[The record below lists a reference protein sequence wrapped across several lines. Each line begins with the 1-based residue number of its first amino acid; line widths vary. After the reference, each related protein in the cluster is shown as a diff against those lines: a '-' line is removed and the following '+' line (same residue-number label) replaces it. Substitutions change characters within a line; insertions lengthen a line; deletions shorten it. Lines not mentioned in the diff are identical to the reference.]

1 MSTDRDLFVTA
12 PRGTEELLA
21 EELRALGLARV
32 RPASAGAHAQG
43 TLEDA
48 YRACLWS
55 RVASRV
61 LLPLADCDAS
71 TADSLYVSA
80 REVDW
85 TAHTGPDQTLAVEVS
100 SVRAAIEHTGF
111 AGLKLKD
118 AIVDAIRE
126 ATGERPSV
134 DAERPQV
141 LFNLHLREKRALV
154 SLDLSGQALHRR
166 GYRAG
171 GVEAPIK
178 ENLAAAVLL
187 RARWPEMAAAGG
199 GLVDPMCGSGT
210 LLVEAAW
217 MAADVAPGLLRGVH
231 GSPGW
236 RKHDPDTWARLVED
250 ARTRRDAGRSKLPAL
265 VGQDRD
271 PRAVDIARECVER
284 AGLSEHV
291 TLTCADIETVRPN
304 AERGLLISN
313 PPYGVR
319 LGAESELPAL
329 YDRLGTT
336 LRQHFTGWT
345 AALLL
350 GEPALGQH
358 LGMWASR
365 RHTFFNGPI
374 ECRLLRFDI
383 DRAGE
388 ERKPRAPA
396 PESEAFANRLR
407 KNRRKLA
414 AWRKRESIEAYR
426 LYDADLPEYAV
437 AVDLYGDH
445 AHVQEYAPPASVDAE
460 RARARLRDAVARTVE
475 VLELP
480 RANVHVK
487 KRRRQ
492 RGADQYERMSEE
504 AVELEVREGAARL
517 LVNLTQYLDTGLFL
531 DHRKT
536 RAMLGELAKGR
547 RFLNLYCYT
556 AAATVHA
563 ALGGATESTS
573 VDLSNTYLDWARR
586 NLELNGID
594 AARHRLVRA
603 DCAEWLA
610 GQRAGSFDL
619 CFLDPPTFSSSKR
632 MRGTLDI
639 QRDHPELIRAAMRV
653 LTPAGTLVFSTNR
666 RKFGLDAQLG
676 EEFAVEDINARTLP
690 PDFERRPNVHRCWR
704 IRRAARP

>member
-1 MSTDRDLFVTA
+1 MSNDRDLFVTA

-21 EELRALGLARV
+21 DELRALGLSGV

-61 LLPLADCDAS
+61 LLPLADCNAED
-71 TADSLYVSA
+71 ADSLYASA

-85 TAHTGPDQTLAVEVS
+85 TAHLGPEQTLAVEVS

-118 AIVDAIRE
+118 AIVDSIRE
-126 ATGERPSV
+126 ASGDRPTV
-134 DAERPQV
+134 DAERPEV
-141 LFNLHLREKRALV
+141 LFNLHLREKRAVV
-154 SLDLSGQALHRR
+154 SLDLSGQAMHRR

-171 GVEAPIK
+171 GVEAPLK
-178 ENLAAAVLL
+178 ENLAAALLL
-187 RARWPEMAAAGG
+187 RARWPELAAQGG

-217 MAADVAPGLLRGVH
+217 MAGDVAPGLLRGVH

-236 RKHDPDTWARLVED
+236 RKHDPEIWASLVADATARREAGRARLPPL
-250 ARTRRDAGRSKLPAL
+250 A
-265 VGQDRD
+265 GQDRD
-271 PRAVDIARECVER
+271 PRAVDIAHDCVER
-284 AGLSEHV
+284 AGLVDRIRLE
-291 TLTCADIETVRPN
+291 CADIEAARPN
-304 AERGLLISN
+304 AARGLLISN

-319 LGAESELPAL
+319 LGDEAELPAL
-329 YDRLGTT
+329 YASLGAT
-336 LRQHFTGWT
+336 LREHFVGWS

-358 LGMWASR
+358 LGMRAAR

-374 ECRLLRFDI
+374 ECRFLRFDI
-383 DRAGE
+383 DGGGA
-388 ERKPRAPA
+388 ERKPRLPA

-414 AWRKRESIEAYR
+414 GWRKRERIEAYR

-437 AVDLYGDH
+437 AVDLYGEH

-492 RGADQYERMSEE
+492 RGTDQYERMSED
-504 AVELEVREGAARL
+504 AVEMEVREGEARL

-563 ALGGATESTS
+563 ALGGATQSTS

-594 AARHRLVRA
+594 AARHRLIRA
-603 DCAEWLA
+603 DCAAWLES
-610 GQRAGSFDL
+610 QKPGSFDV
-619 CFLDPPTFSSSKR
+619 CFLDPPTFSASKR
-632 MRGTLDI
+632 MQGTLDI
-639 QRDHPELIRAAMRV
+639 QRDHPDLIRAAMRV
-653 LTPAGTLVFSTNR
+653 LTPEGTLVFSTNR
-666 RKFGLDAQLG
+666 RKFRLDPQVG
-676 EEFAVEDINARTLP
+676 EEFAVEDINASTLP

-704 IRRAARP
+704 IRRTGQ